1 MGTISLEH
9 SDRLFW
15 LGRYTE
21 RSFTTLKSIQR
32 HFDKALDTDPQW
44 YQQYLTVFG
53 LTDIYGSREA
63 FLRDFLFN
71 EQNANSVL
79 YSLYR
84 AYDNGI
90 VLREDISTET
100 LSYLQI
106 AMDTLEK
113 ASLAKDGLLYELLA
127 LQDILYSFRG
137 SLENHIYDTEE
148 KALIDCGQSIERMDL
163 YFRLHY
169 TDEMIRQEFERLC
182 DRLRLIP
189 KNTPYQYNT
198 QYLSALVE
206 LMGETDMA
214 KQSATAVYSLGN
226 LFAPQKI
233 DSIV

>member
-1 MGTISLEH
+1 MGAISLEH

-21 RSFTTLKSIQR
+21 RSFTTLKSIQT
-32 HFDKALDTDPQW
+32 HFDKALDADPYW
-44 YQQYLTVFG
+44 YQQYLTAFG
-53 LTDIYGSREA
+53 LIDVYSSRDA
-63 FLRDFLFN
+63 FLMDFLFN
-71 EQNANSVL
+71 EQNVNSVL

-100 LSYLQI
+100 LSYLQL

-113 ASLAKDGLLYELLA
+113 ANQAKDGLLYELLA

-137 SLENHIYDTEE
+137 SLENHIYDTEK
-148 KALIDCGQSIERMDL
+148 KALIDCGQSIERLDL

-169 TDEMIRQEFERLC
+169 TDEEIRQEFDRLC

-198 QYLSALVE
+198 QHLSTMVE

-214 KQSATAVYSLGN
+214 KQSTTAIYSLDN
-226 LFAPQKI
+226 LFAPKKTT
-233 DSIV
+233 SIV